1 MLRLLNLLLRLS
13 LLLIVSAAFGR
24 ATVIIPRLRHSLRDD
39 TTHRRAARA
48 PPIDSL
54 SYSVPL
60 LPNPAYAPLELQLL
74 TDSIVRYGTFK
85 NARDYPLLRAH
96 LDVLGLLESTLGF
109 VENALSPL
117 SSRPPKL
124 RRKGLLDRLL
134 PLELDL
140 GADTAPKKELF
151 GVGVNLGDVVQID
164 LSAKQTITDPGW
176 DNATSTRLINSQSDT
191 AVSGLQVDK

>member
-1 MLRLLNLLLRLS
+1 MLRLLIILWLS
-13 LLLIVSAAFGR
+13 LLLIVSPAFGR
-24 ATVIIPRLRHSLRDD
+24 GSDTVPRLHNILRDN

-48 PPIDSL
+48 PLTASS

-60 LPNPAYAPLELQLL
+60 LPNTAYAPSELQLL

-117 SSRPPKL
+117 LSRPPKL
-124 RRKGLLDRLL
+124 ERKGLLDRLL

-140 GADTAPKKELF
+140 GANTAPEKEVF
-151 GVGVNLGDVVQID
+151 GVGVNLGDVVQLD
-164 LSAKQTITDPGW
+164 LSAKQTFTDPGW
-176 DNATSTRLINSQSDT
+176 ANASSTRLINSQSDT